1 MDELLRERVRR
12 RAGFQCEYC
21 RLPEHHQAGLFTL
34 EHIIARQHEGPTSM
48 GNLAWAC
55 LQCNSHKGTNLAGLL
70 HEGGASALVKLFNPR
85 RHKWIKHFRLEGAFI
100 VGLTA
105 IGKVTVQVLAMNGA
119 DRLRLRQELM
129 EMGLFPVD

>member
-12 RAGFQCEYC
+12 RAGFRCEYC

-34 EHIIARQHEGPTSM
+34 EHIIARKHEGLTRM

-55 LQCNSHKGTNLAGLL
+55 LQCNSHKGPNLAGRLQ
-70 HEGGASALVKLFNPR
+70 EGGSSGLVPLFNPR
-85 RHKWIKHFRLEGAFI
+85 RHKWSKHFRFEGAVI

-105 IGKVTVQVLAMNGA
+105 IGKVTIQVLAMNDA

-129 EMGLFPVD
+129 DMGLFPVY